1 MTTVAPSLYSRREEG
16 LLTTVPV
23 IDLAPFMEGS
33 SEGKKAVAAEVG
45 RACTDIGFFS
55 IVGHGVPEPLIGR
68 MYDVSR
74 RFFDLPL
81 SEKLAV
87 KRPRPEQSRGYIG
100 FGDENLAYSLGKE
113 AVTDLKEFFAIGPVE
128 VPDEEYYRRAAAYPS
143 FAPNLWPARPAEL
156 SAIWTEY
163 YRALERL
170 GAIVMRIF
178 ALALELPEDFFA
190 DKTDRHISGIRVINY
205 PDQTTPP
212 EPGQLRA
219 GAHTDFGAVTILKS
233 ENAPGGL
240 EVLNRRGEWTRVVAV
255 PKSFVVNIGD
265 LMMRWTNDRW
275 ISTLHRVVNPPQDA
289 AAGSRRQSI
298 VFFYQPNY
306 DAVIA
311 CLPSCT
317 GPGNPPKYAPVTSG
331 EHRLAKFLKGVGAA
345 AEPGE
350 H

>member
-1 MTTVAPSLYSRREEG
+1 M
-16 LLTTVPV
+16 LTTVPV
-23 IDLAPFMEGS
+23 IDIAPFMQGS
-33 SEGKKAVAAEVG
+33 SVGKQAVAAEVG

-55 IVGHGVPEPLIGR
+55 IVGHGVPEALVAR

-74 RFFDLPL
+74 RFFDLPF

-87 KRPRPEQSRGYIG
+87 KRLRPEQSRGYIG

-128 VPDEEYYRRAAAYPS
+128 VPDEDYYRRAAAYPS
-143 FAPNLWPARPAEL
+143 FAPNLWPAEPAEL
-156 SAIWTEY
+156 RAVWTDY

-170 GAIVMRIF
+170 GEAIMRIF
-178 ALALELPEDFFA
+178 ALALALPEDFFA
-190 DKTDRHISGIRVINY
+190 DKLDRHISGIRVINY
-205 PDQTTPP
+205 PDQATAPA
-212 EPGQLRA
+212 PGQLRA
-219 GAHTDFGAVTILKS
+219 GAHSDYGAVTILKS

-240 EVLNRRGEWTRVVAV
+240 QVKNRRDEWVDVAAV
-255 PKSFVVNIGD
+255 PDSFVVNIGD

-275 ISTLHRVVNPPQDA
+275 ISTLHRVANPPRDA
-289 AAGSRRQSI
+289 ALGSRRQSI

-311 CLPSCT
+311 CLPSCA

-331 EHRLAKFLKGVGAA
+331 KHRLTKFLKGVS
-345 AEPGE
+345 AEVPVAEG
-350 H
+350 

>member
-1 MTTVAPSLYSRREEG
+1 M
-16 LLTTVPV
+16 LTTVPV
-23 IDLAPFMEGS
+23 IDLAPFLAGS
-33 SEGKKAVAAEVG
+33 REGKQAVAAAVG

-55 IVGHGVPEPLIGR
+55 IVGHGVPEALVAR

-81 SEKLAV
+81 AEKLAV

-100 FGDENLAYSLGKE
+100 FGDENLAYSLGQE

-128 VPDEEYYRRAAAYPS
+128 VPDEDYYRSAAAYPS
-143 FAPNLWPARPAEL
+143 FAPNLWPVRPAEL
-156 SAIWTEY
+156 RAVWTDY

-170 GAIVMRIF
+170 GAVIMRIF
-178 ALALELPEDFFA
+178 ALALALPEDFFA
-190 DKTDRHISGIRVINY
+190 DKLDRHISGIRVINY
-205 PDQTTPP
+205 PDQATPP
-212 EPGQLRA
+212 APGQLRA
-219 GAHTDFGAVTILKS
+219 GAHSDYGAVTILKS

-240 EVLNRRGEWTRVVAV
+240 QVKNRRDEWINVTSV
-255 PKSFVVNIGD
+255 PGAFVVNIGD

-275 ISTLHRVVNPPQDA
+275 ISTLHRVANPPRDGA
-289 AAGSRRQSI
+289 LGSRRQSI

-311 CLPSCT
+311 CLPSCA

-331 EHRLAKFLKGVGAA
+331 EHRLTKFLKGVGAEA
-345 AEPGE
+345 PAGE
-350 H
+350 R